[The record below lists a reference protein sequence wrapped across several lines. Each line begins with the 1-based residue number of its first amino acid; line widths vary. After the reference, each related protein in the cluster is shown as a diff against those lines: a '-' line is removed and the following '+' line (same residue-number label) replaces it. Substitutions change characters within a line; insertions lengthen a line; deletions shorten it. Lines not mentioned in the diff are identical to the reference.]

1 MGFHCDKFLMPF
13 MSNDLC
19 LPEIKEMN
27 QSKLLV
33 IPEGPAVKLPQLLP
47 YIDTLTQFALV
58 QVLRDDHYFPVV
70 SYRDL
75 LYKMSGKVNVLSL
88 ETSF

>member
-1 MGFHCDKFLMPF
+1 MPF
-13 MSNDLC
+13 MRNDLY

-33 IPEGPAVKLPQLLP
+33 IPKGPGVKLPQLLP
-47 YIDTLTQFALV
+47 YIDTLTQFPLV
-58 QVLRDDHYFPVV
+58 EVLRGDHYFPVV

-75 LYKMSGKVNVLSL
+75 LYKMSGKLMY
-88 ETSF
+88 